1 MNRAVHSIT
10 VVEVIEVEAADVVEW
25 KQWWFIRYVGP
36 GKLLEFVSSLLLRK
50 NEQED
55 PPKYQTKVN
64 FKGILM
70 LIG

>member
-1 MNRAVHSIT
+1 MEAV
-10 VVEVIEVEAADVVEW
+10 VVYKV
-25 KQWWFIRYVGP
+25 Q

-50 NEQED
+50 IEQED

-70 LIG
+70 LIGSVVPSRFFGLLINVVSNTLN